1 MKYCTYCGNE
11 VHDEAIV
18 CVHCGCAI
26 RTPANPG
33 LVLAIKIFMIVGCIG
48 QPLTAWV
55 NLVSL
60 GYLDIVSTL
69 LALLLPLA
77 WCIPMTVSVFRS
89 LNQQRRVGMGMKIC
103 VLLFVNTIA
112 GVLLLCLNDKNQ

>member
-26 RTPANPG
+26 QKSSTVAANPG
-33 LVLAIKIFMIVGCIG
+33 LALAIKIFMVVGCVG
-48 QPLTAWV
+48 Q
-55 NLVSL
+55 SL
-60 GYLDIVSTL
+60 M
-69 LALLLPLA
+69 LANMGILIMLLPLA

-89 LNQQRRVGMGMKIC
+89 LNQGRRIGLPMKIC
-103 VLLFVNTIA
+103 ALLFVNTIA